1 MDGSY
6 QKPET
11 ASEIAQKIADQG
23 KAWAEA
29 EAVAS
34 MLENSRHSVRA
45 QLAIEYLK
53 TSGAVKQSELQAE
66 ADSKYTDHLAAMVDA
81 RRKANIAKVN
91 FESSKIWSELIR
103 TFEASKRAEMNAF
116 RGG

>member
-6 QKPET
+6 HKPET

-29 EAVAS
+29 EAAAS
-34 MLENSRHSVRA
+34 LLENSRHSVRA
-45 QLAIEYLK
+45 QLAIEYLE
-53 TSGAVKQSELQAE
+53 TAGSAKQAEMHAE
-66 ADSKYTDHLAAMVDA
+66 ADSKYTDHLAAMVEA

-116 RGG
+116 SRG